1 MTEITE
7 KKSPPIRPARRAE
20 IAQAHAWLEQA
31 IDTSPY
37 YGSAFKAFEKQQL
50 SLHYLQRLYDLDPGH
65 IMMMVDGDV
74 PKGIMISS
82 PQYGALWLH
91 WSFLP
96 PENRRGSLA
105 MAATRALINYWDNG
119 RFHKIS
125 TYTKPDNTAAKTIMH
140 RYGYKQIAVL
150 EQHLFGEDY
159 LLYEHT
165 LTKVSEGYDFGV
177 PGEGT
182 LGRLKR
188 RARRLLG
195 L

>member
-1 MTEITE
+1 MTENAP
-7 KKSPPIRPARRAE
+7 KKSPPIRPAHRAE
-20 IAQAHAWLEQA
+20 IAQAHAWLEEA
-31 IDTSPY
+31 IETSPY
-37 YGSAFKAFEKQQL
+37 YGDAFKAFEKQQMSL
-50 SLHYLQRLYDLDPGH
+50 SYLQRLHEADPGH
-65 IMMMVDGDV
+65 VMMMVENDV

-82 PQYGALWLH
+82 PQYGAIWLH

-105 MAATRALINYWDNG
+105 MAATRAFINYWDNG

-125 TYTKPDNTAAKTIMH
+125 TYTKSDNAAAKAIMH
-140 RYGYKQIAVL
+140 RYGYKHIATL

-159 LLYEHT
+159 LLYEHE
-165 LTKVSEGYDFGV
+165 LTKVSDGYDYGL